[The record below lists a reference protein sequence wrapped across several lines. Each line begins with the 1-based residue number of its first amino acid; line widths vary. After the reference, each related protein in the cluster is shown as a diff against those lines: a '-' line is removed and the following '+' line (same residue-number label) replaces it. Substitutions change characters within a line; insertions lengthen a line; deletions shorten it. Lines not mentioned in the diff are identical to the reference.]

1 MNVHAERLLNVARA
15 LREAPDNGNFTMEF
29 YCWSGKEFDCGTPAC
44 AIGHYAARQ
53 DLQRL
58 FFIDEHGALMVHYP
72 NGDWNIIVSSDPY
85 NPSVPLQHFGITHE
99 EWGELFYIDGCGN
112 AATAIEAAE
121 YIEQFV
127 AKKFGEVVLDVAA

>member
-1 MNVHAERLLNVARA
+1 MNAERLLNVARA

-53 DLQRL
+53 DLQKL
-58 FFIDEHGALMVHYP
+58 FFIANGQMMVHYP
-72 NGDWNIIVSSDPY
+72 NGDWPIMVDSDK
-85 NPSVPLQHFGITHE
+85 SIVPLQHFGITYE
-99 EWGELFYIDGCGN
+99 EWDELFDVDGCGN